1 MPPKRQRTA
10 EDRAADQSRQSAS
23 RASSAEHVAAEAAAA
38 AAAEAAAAAAT
49 FQQNLARESNRRAQ
63 AASRAANAPAVD
75 PAATGAQLDALLDAD
90 VFNDDDL
97 DLITTTF
104 ERNVSAA
111 LAFFS
116 SNTSVAF
123 GTRSAV
129 DMEAQLYDALGDP
142 NDCESAANGV
152 PDRVKSACIDN
163 CMKKIG
169 QREVQAC
176 VACGV
181 SHFTIFLDLSD
192 SNLFLDTACRRP
204 GVSSASDSIV
214 SSPVHAGGLG
224 QLGRKACIMATDH
237 QLIHEQRWTQVS
249 PASRAGNGRG

>member
-10 EDRAADQSRQSAS
+10 DDRAADQARQSAS
-23 RASSAEHVAAEAAAA
+23 RASSAEHVADP
-38 AAAEAAAAAAT
+38 AAEAA
-49 FQQNLARESNRRAQ
+49 FQQNIARDSHRRVQ
-63 AASRAANAPAVD
+63 ADSRAANAHAVD

-142 NDCESAANGV
+142 NNCESAANGV

-169 QREVQAC
+169 QREVRAC

-204 GVSSASDSIV
+204 GVSSASDCIV